1 MEFINQNMQVFI
13 AAAVTLV
20 VLLIVLMVWRAV
32 SPRMSGRRGQ
42 RLGISEYYELD
53 KTRRLVLIRRDN
65 VEHLVMIG
73 GPEDLVVEQ
82 GITVAGL
89 ASSYAPAPANF
100 APTLSPADQGP
111 ILGAANRP
119 APRPAVFGDRRPPA
133 LRSVEP
139 GMPPPLRERDET
151 EK

>member
-1 MEFINQNMQVFI
+1 MDFINQNMQVFI

-20 VLLIVLMVWRAV
+20 VLVIVLMVWRAV

-73 GPEDLVVEQ
+73 GPEDVVVEQ

-89 ASSYAPAPANF
+89 ASSYVPTPATF
-100 APTLSPADQGP
+100 APIPSPVDQGP
-111 ILGAANRP
+111 ILGANRP

-133 LRSVEP
+133 LRSIEP